1 MNIMFL
7 RTICLLLVLFFTS
20 NFTAQT
26 DFHITKSAAKSQKIN
41 FKLVNN
47 LIIIPVEINGVEL
60 SFLLDTGVSKPIIF
74 YFEGIDEVL
83 KLNHSKRI
91 YIRGLGNGE
100 PIEAIKSEY
109 NKFKVGDVQNNAQ
122 DMYVVYDQNLSFAP
136 RLGFPV
142 QGVIGYDFFKK
153 FIVEVNYSSKYI
165 RVYEPDSYK
174 YKKCRNCK
182 TVPIQLHNFKPYINS
197 FVTIDSSEISVK
209 LLVDTGGSDALW
221 LFEDDSLGIHLGNR
235 RYFDDFL
242 GHGLNGSVYGKRSR
256 IESFR
261 LVDFELE
268 NPNVAFP
275 DSVSTFATR
284 LVSDRNG
291 SISGDILKRFNIVFD
306 YPNEKVT
313 FKKNRFFREE
323 FSYNKSGIE
332 LEHNGIRLLQ
342 EEVIEMA
349 KSNNPL
355 ENPSQTTSSVKFNF
369 DRRLKL
375 SVKPAFGVVELRE
388 NSPAYRA
395 GIQLGDVII
404 SVNGKQTHS
413 MELQEVMALFQG
425 ETGKKMHVKVERD
438 GVLKTFSFELESLLE

>member
-1 MNIMFL
+1 MNTMFL
-7 RTICLLLVLFFTS
+7 RTLCLLSVLFFTS
-20 NFTAQT
+20 NFTAQA
-26 DFHITKSAAKSQKIN
+26 DFHISKNASKSQKIN

-165 RVYEPDSYK
+165 RVHKPDSYK
-174 YKKCRNCK
+174 YRKCRKCS

-197 FVTIDSSEISVK
+197 FVTIDSKEIPVK

-221 LFEDDSLGIHLGNR
+221 LFQDDTLGIGLGNSKF
-235 RYFDDFL
+235 FDDFL

-256 IESFR
+256 IEAFR
-261 LVDFELE
+261 LMNFELK

-306 YPNEKVT
+306 YPNEKMT
-313 FKKNRFFREE
+313 FKKNKLFREE
-323 FSYNKSGIE
+323 FTYNKSGIE

-342 EEVIEMA
+342 EEVIEMG
-349 KSNNPL
+349 KNNNPL
-355 ENPSQTTSSVKFNF
+355 ENSSQTTSSVKFNF
-369 DRRLKL
+369 DRRVKL

-413 MELQEVMALFQG
+413 MELQEVMSLFQG

-438 GVLKTFSFELESLLE
+438 GILKTFNFELESLLE